1 MLNVPPIF
9 LQWLCT
15 YPYRSWRVWVQVFT
29 KHRFQRQT
37 CKWLH
42 RLPYDRYFVISS
54 HSPMPAPLQVRPGKR
69 ATSHGY
75 SPPKAPPSG
84 RAIHGGPNVSFVL
97 TWPWRMLGKQPAFPL
112 RNPPHLLVY
121 ESLRTRARTWATTG
135 PREKIGMLSNA
146 ENKCNRGLVNVDDDL
161 LSEFASSINARNGR
175 RESTLVSKE
184 NFGGLP
190 KNAIFL
196 IIR

>member
-1 MLNVPPIF
+1 
-9 LQWLCT
+9 
-15 YPYRSWRVWVQVFT
+15 
-29 KHRFQRQT
+29 
-37 CKWLH
+37 
-42 RLPYDRYFVISS
+42 
-54 HSPMPAPLQVRPGKR
+54 
-69 ATSHGY
+69 
-75 SPPKAPPSG
+75 
-84 RAIHGGPNVSFVL
+84 
-97 TWPWRMLGKQPAFPL
+97 
-112 RNPPHLLVY
+112 
-121 ESLRTRARTWATTG
+121 
-135 PREKIGMLSNA
+135 MLSNA